1 MSGGTGAGG
10 GAAEARRAGVRRRG
24 PVGVRCLLFIL
35 KRERGAGRRRNGA
48 GVKKVKWPV
57 AAAAV
62 KLQRKSTAGGKQVS
76 RGAQAGS
83 AALGWVQ
90 YSVNRRLW
98 LLLRLLL
105 LGVVYDRDAE

>member
-35 KRERGAGRRRNGA
+35 KREGGAVGGRNGA

-62 KLQRKSTAGGKQVS
+62 KVQRKSTVGGGKQVS
-76 RGAQAGS
+76 MGAQAGS

-90 YSVNRRLW
+90 YSVKPM
-98 LLLRLLL
+98 
-105 LGVVYDRDAE
+105 VAFAAAAA